1 VDFEGS
7 DNKIDMKNNSISKIY
22 YYPMNTKVKKSVVL
36 PKQVVLDRSLP
47 VLTAEEVE
55 YLDSLDVKEKQAYE
69 IAKSHLGSTFHL
81 MKSNGFIEWK
91 KTKIIPS

>member
-1 VDFEGS
+1 
-7 DNKIDMKNNSISKIY
+7 
-22 YYPMNTKVKKSVVL
+22 MNTKVKKSVVL